1 MAERVIFE
9 YRAGGRRGKRRFD
22 FEHVGFVTAFHSS
35 IWACCQPGEETV
47 QRFQERMVRFSR
59 RGRNARRRVRK
70 TLEFFERLYDDLYGS
85 DEDG

>member
-22 FEHVGFVTAFHSS
+22 FEHGGFVSAFHSS
-35 IWACCQPGEETV
+35 IRACFQPGEETG
-47 QRFQERMVRFSR
+47 QRFQEKVVRFSR
-59 RGRNARRRVRK
+59 RRRKARRRVRK